1 MVIPELLIGIN
12 NKFYTFTNISHII
25 PKILTTY
32 IYCIKEGRQPALGGI
47 KSSLKWSLGCNFVNI
62 VRKCFNENF

>member
-1 MVIPELLIGIN
+1 MVIPELIGI
-12 NKFYTFTNISHII
+12 KQQVLYFYKYKSYYPH
-25 PKILTTY
+25 KILTTY